1 MRRFELIEGNSSKFW
16 EVEQDGS
23 GLNIRWGRIGTAGQS
38 QTKSFADDAKARA
51 ALDKLVKEKAGK
63 GYAEV
68 AVAKLVKEKAGKGY
82 AEVAVAAGTSIGA
95 TAAKPPAAAPSA
107 DAAAGAQPATVNAA
121 NGAPAAPSAQPAA
134 TAAASA
140 PASTDSS
147 APAPVPPAAAEG
159 FDAQCERVFETV
171 RAQIANGDMKPGETL
186 TVAVIKR
193 RYDVGDQGAA
203 MAFDLLKSRRLLYG
217 WGTSADVHE
226 HAQATAVALGEWA
239 ASEAAAAP
247 QPAAPAVAD

>member
-51 ALDKLVKEKAGK
+51 ALDKLVKEKTGK

-68 AVAKLVKEKAGKGY
+68 T
-82 AEVAVAAGTSIGA
+82 VAAGASIGA

-107 DAAAGAQPATVNAA
+107 SSSVVSEASTDAE
-121 NGAPAAPSAQPAA
+121 PAASTQPAA
-134 TAAASA
+134 VTAGNSAAPTPSPQLAAST
-140 PASTDSS
+140 PTSTATSTTN
-147 APAPVPPAAAEG
+147 PAPVPPVAAES
-159 FDAQCERVFETV
+159 FDAQCERVVETM
-171 RAQIANGDMKPGETL
+171 RAEIANGDMKPGERL
-186 TVAVIKR
+186 TVAAIKR
-193 RYDVGDQGAA
+193 RYNVGDQGAA

-217 WGTSADVHE
+217 WGTSAAVHD
-226 HAQATAVALGEWA
+226 HAQATAVALGEA
-239 ASEAAAAP
+239 VATEAAAPA
-247 QPAAPAVAD
+247 PAAPAV

>member
-68 AVAKLVKEKAGKGY
+68 AVA
-82 AEVAVAAGTSIGA
+82 AGTSIGA

-121 NGAPAAPSAQPAA
+121 NGA
-134 TAAASA
+134 
-140 PASTDSS
+140 
-147 APAPVPPAAAEG
+147 
-159 FDAQCERVFETV
+159 
-171 RAQIANGDMKPGETL
+171 
-186 TVAVIKR
+186 
-193 RYDVGDQGAA
+193 
-203 MAFDLLKSRRLLYG
+203 
-217 WGTSADVHE
+217 
-226 HAQATAVALGEWA
+226 
-239 ASEAAAAP
+239 
-247 QPAAPAVAD
+247 

>member
-68 AVAKLVKEKAGKGY
+68 AVA
-82 AEVAVAAGTSIGA
+82 AGTSIGA

-107 DAAAGAQPATVNAA
+107 DAAA
-121 NGAPAAPSAQPAA
+121 
-134 TAAASA
+134 
-140 PASTDSS
+140 
-147 APAPVPPAAAEG
+147 
-159 FDAQCERVFETV
+159 
-171 RAQIANGDMKPGETL
+171 RA
-186 TVAVIKR
+186 
-193 RYDVGDQGAA
+193 
-203 MAFDLLKSRRLLYG
+203 
-217 WGTSADVHE
+217 
-226 HAQATAVALGEWA
+226 
-239 ASEAAAAP
+239 
-247 QPAAPAVAD
+247 

>member
-38 QTKSFADDAKARA
+38 QTKAFADDAKARA
-51 ALDKLVKEKAGK
+51 ALDKLVKE
-63 GYAEV
+63 ET
-68 AVAKLVKEKAGKGY
+68 GKGY

-107 DAAAGAQPATVNAA
+107 ASSAALKGAAEAEAAA
-121 NGAPAAPSAQPAA
+121 SAQPAA
-134 TAAASA
+134 VHVANGAPPAPSGQPAASTPLSTAASTTAS
-140 PASTDSS
+140 
-147 APAPVPPAAAEG
+147 APVPPVAAES
-159 FDAQCERVFETV
+159 FDAQCERVFETL
-171 RAQIANGDMKPGETL
+171 RAQIANGDVKPGERL

-193 RYDVGDQGAA
+193 RYNVGDQGAA

-217 WGTSADVHE
+217 
-226 HAQATAVALGEWA
+226 
-239 ASEAAAAP
+239 
-247 QPAAPAVAD
+247 